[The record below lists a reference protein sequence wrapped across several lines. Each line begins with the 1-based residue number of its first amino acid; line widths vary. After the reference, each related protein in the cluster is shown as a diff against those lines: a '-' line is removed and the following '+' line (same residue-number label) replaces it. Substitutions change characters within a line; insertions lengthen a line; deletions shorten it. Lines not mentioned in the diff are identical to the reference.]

1 MAGRAPTW
9 TVGALDRGV
18 ARQERWAKL
27 SSLVKVLCPQC
38 ERLVDLTRFRVDA
51 GVLFV
56 SCERCGAESEV
67 RAASDGPGVA
77 APLASPAPVP
87 SARVEPDLLAASAAP
102 RPAAHGRP
110 ASQPPR
116 VSLTS
121 SPTASNVVMLRTAGV
136 EAVERA
142 ARAAEGDPFEV
153 PPGHC
158 PKCLAPRDEAPAC
171 RQCGVHFE
179 YFQPEAVAPPAWLRE
194 AWLSLLR
201 DWGNE
206 KAHEDVR
213 RRAQRDD
220 ALTPLGRLYRLR
232 QVAEPNDPIAE
243 KGRADVLRLAAA
255 PMTFRTRDEAPEPGR
270 AKVVVAGVVVL
281 FCLGAVGL
289 LIRYIVTLVP

>member
-1 MAGRAPTW
+1 M
-9 TVGALDRGV
+9 
-18 ARQERWAKL
+18 
-27 SSLVKVLCPQC
+27 KVLCPQC
-38 ERLVDLTRFRVDA
+38 ERLAELTRFRVDG
-51 GVLFV
+51 GVLLV
-56 SCERCGAESEV
+56 TCERCGAESAV
-67 RAASDGPGVA
+67 HA
-77 APLASPAPVP
+77 APEGSDAPPGPALAAPRTSPAPSP
-87 SARVEPDLLAASAAP
+87 SPAARVEPDLLAASAAA
-102 RPAAHGRP
+102 RPAAQARP

-121 SPTASNVVMLRTAGV
+121 SPAASNVVMLRTAGV

-153 PPGHC
+153 PQGHC
-158 PKCLAPRDEAPAC
+158 PKCLAPRGDEAPAC
-171 RQCGVHFE
+171 RQCGVNFE
-179 YFQPEAVAPPAWLRE
+179 YFQPEAVAPPAWLRD
-194 AWLSLLR
+194 AWLALLR

-232 QVAEPNDPIAE
+232 QVAEPSDPIAE

-255 PMTFRTRDEAPEPGR
+255 PMTFRARDEAAGPGR
-270 AKVVVAGVVVL
+270 AKAVVAGVVVL
-281 FCLGAVGL
+281 FCVGAVGL